1 MNPSS
6 PVSLSRIFDPAMAQ
20 HLSVSGAVAK
30 MSAPNGSSLRPL
42 MLIVETINV
51 CNSECVFCPY
61 TIQTRPKG
69 VMNEGL
75 FARIVGEYI
84 EMGGGAISLTPMVG
98 DMLLDRKLP
107 SRMRELRCH
116 AGRLSSSITTNLYA
130 LEYWSDEQVIEML
143 GTFERFHVSCY
154 GITPEENHAITKK
167 NYHDTFC
174 AQMKR
179 LLRLKRA
186 HNTRAQVALGFRTLY
201 NYMPDQLSDF
211 QQQAFGEV
219 LSVSGAT
226 ATYSNWGNA
235 MRGTLPGH
243 ARWVAEQENHTACVL
258 LAIALQVYHDGRV
271 SACACCDYD
280 ASPEL
285 TLGSLQE
292 DTLLGLFNSQKNQ
305 LIWNAHQNGNLPKI
319 CRNCSFHSPLAAL
332 HPQHLALTNILQFI
346 GG

>member
-1 MNPSS
+1 MSPSPIS
-6 PVSLSRIFDPAMAQ
+6 SLAQAFDSGMEQ
-20 HLSVSGAVAK
+20 HLTASGTMAK
-30 MSAPNGSSLRPL
+30 MAAPGGGSLRPL

-69 VMNEGL
+69 VMDEGL
-75 FARIVGEYI
+75 FARIVSEYVD
-84 EMGGGAISLTPMVG
+84 MGGGAISLTPMVG

-107 SRMRELRCH
+107 SRMRELRRYT
-116 AGRLSSSITTNLYA
+116 AKLFPSITTNLYA

-154 GITPEENHAITKK
+154 GITSEENHAVTKK

-174 AQMKR
+174 LQMKR
-179 LLRLKRA
+179 LLRLKREHSAKA
-186 HNTRAQVALGFRTLY
+186 HVTLGFRTLY
-201 NYMPDQLSDF
+201 DYSPEQLADF
-211 QQQAFGEV
+211 QQRAFGEV
-219 LSVSGAT
+219 LSLSGAT
-226 ATYSNWGNA
+226 ATYSNWGGA

-243 ARWVAEQENHTACVL
+243 ARWVAERENHTACLL

-271 SACACCDYD
+271 SSCACCDYD

-285 TLGSLQE
+285 TLGSLKE
-292 DTLLGLFNSQKNQ
+292 DTLLSLFNGQKNQ
-305 LIWNAHQNGNLPKI
+305 LIWRAHQNGILPKI
-319 CRNCSFHSPLAAL
+319 CQQCSFHSPLAAL
-332 HPQHLALTNILQFI
+332 HPQHLALTNISHFI